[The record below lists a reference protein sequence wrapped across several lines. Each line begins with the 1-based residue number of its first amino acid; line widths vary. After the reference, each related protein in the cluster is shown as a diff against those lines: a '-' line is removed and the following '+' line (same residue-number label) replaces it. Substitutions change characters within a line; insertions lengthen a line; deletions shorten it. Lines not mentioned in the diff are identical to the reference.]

1 VPIAAKWDRSDSHP
15 GVAPPPAG
23 VLPCRRR
30 RTELLAL
37 GAVKGLVLS
46 GGKGTRLRPIT
57 HTGAKQLVPIAN
69 KPVLFYGLEALVAA
83 GIEEI
88 GIVVGDTGDEI
99 RNAVGDGSAFGA
111 RVEYIAQAAPL
122 GLAHAVKI
130 AQPYLGDSPFVMYL
144 GDNFITGGI
153 GGVVEQFRR
162 EQPEALI
169 LLKQMPH
176 PERFGVAE
184 LVGNRVVRLEEKP
197 VHPQSDLVLV
207 GVYCFQPSIFEAV
220 AAIPPSARGELEITD
235 AIQWQIDRGRR
246 VTPHL
251 VQGRWIDTGK
261 MDDLLE
267 CNRVVLD
274 LLEERRE
281 GVVSEDSR
289 LLGKVILEAGSEIIH
304 STIRG
309 PAIIGAHT
317 RVVDSFVGPFTALY
331 HHVVVESSEI
341 EHSIVLENTVIRG
354 ASKIEDSLIG
364 RDVVVE
370 KSDTLP
376 RAHKLMLGDHSRV
389 SLA

>member
-1 VPIAAKWDRSDSHP
+1 M
-15 GVAPPPAG
+15 
-23 VLPCRRR
+23 
-30 RTELLAL
+30 
-37 GAVKGLVLS
+37 KGLVLS

-69 KPVLFYGLEALVAA
+69 KPVLFYGLEALVEA

-88 GIVVGDTGDEI
+88 GIVVGDTGEEI
-99 RNAVGDGSAFGA
+99 RRAVGDGSRFGA
-111 RVEYIAQAAPL
+111 RIEYISQLAPL
-122 GLAHAVKI
+122 GLAHAVQT
-130 AQPYLGDSPFVMYL
+130 ARSFLQGSPFVMYL

-153 GGVVEQFRR
+153 RSVVEEFRR
-162 EQPEALI
+162 DRPDVLI
-169 LLKQMPH
+169 LLKQMPD
-176 PERFGVAE
+176 PQRFGVAE
-184 LVGNRVVRLEEKP
+184 LDQGRVVRLEEKP
-197 VHPQSDLVLV
+197 QQPRSDLVLV

-220 AAIPPSARGELEITD
+220 DAISPSARGELEITD

-251 VQGRWIDTGK
+251 VEGRWIDTGK

-274 LLEERRE
+274 MLEERRE
-281 GVVSEDSR
+281 GNVSADSR
-289 LLGKVILEAGSEIIH
+289 LLGKVILEPGSQVIH

-309 PAIIGAHT
+309 PVIVGANT

-331 HHVVVESSEI
+331 HDVVVEGSEI
-341 EHSIVLENTVIRG
+341 EHSIVLEHTVIRG

-364 RDVVVE
+364 RDVVIE
-370 KSDTLP
+370 KSDTRPL
-376 RAHKLMLGDHSRV
+376 AHKLMLGDHSRV

>member
-1 VPIAAKWDRSDSHP
+1 M
-15 GVAPPPAG
+15 
-23 VLPCRRR
+23 
-30 RTELLAL
+30 
-37 GAVKGLVLS
+37 KGLVLS

-69 KPVLFYGLEALVAA
+69 KPVLFYGLEALVEA

-88 GIVVGDTGDEI
+88 GIVVGDTADEI
-99 RNAVGDGSAFGA
+99 RRAVGDGSQFGA
-111 RVEYIAQAAPL
+111 RVQYISQLAPL
-122 GLAHAVKI
+122 GLAHAVQT
-130 AQPYLGDSPFVMYL
+130 ARQFLQGSAFVMYL

-153 GGVVEQFRR
+153 RAVVQEF
-162 EQPEALI
+162 EEDSPDVLI
-169 LLKQMPH
+169 LLKQMPN

-184 LVGNRVVRLEEKP
+184 LDQGRVVRLEEKP
-197 VHPQSDLVLV
+197 EHPRSDLVLV

-220 AAIPPSARGELEITD
+220 DAISPSARGELEITD

-246 VTPHL
+246 VTSHL
-251 VQGRWIDTGK
+251 VEGRWIDTGK

-274 LLEERRE
+274 MLPERRE
-281 GVVSEDSR
+281 GTVSEDSR
-289 LLGKVILEAGSEIIH
+289 LLGKVILEEGSEVVH

-309 PAIIGAHT
+309 PVIVGAST

-331 HHVVVESSEI
+331 HHVLVEGSEI
-341 EHSIVLENTVIRG
+341 EHSIVLEHTVIRG

-364 RDVVVE
+364 RDVVIE
-370 KSDTLP
+370 KSDTRP

>member
-1 VPIAAKWDRSDSHP
+1 MASLVE
-15 GVAPPPAG
+15 
-23 VLPCRRR
+23 

-69 KPVLFYGLEALVAA
+69 KPVLFYGLEALVEA

-99 RNAVGDGSAFGA
+99 RHAVGDGSAFGA
-111 RVEYIAQAAPL
+111 RVEYIVQDAPL

-130 AQPYLGDSPFVMYL
+130 SRTYLGDTAFVMYL

-153 GGVVEQFRR
+153 GGVVERFRE
-162 EQPEALI
+162 EQPEVLI

-184 LVGNRVVRLEEKP
+184 LVGSRVVRLEEKP
-197 VHPQSDLVLV
+197 AQPRSDLVLV

-220 AAIPPSARGELEITD
+220 AAIRPSPRGELEITD
-235 AIQWQIDRGRR
+235 AIQWQIDRGRQ

-251 VQGRWIDTGK
+251 VEGRWIDTGK

-274 LLEERRE
+274 ILQERRE
-281 GVVSEDSR
+281 GTVSDDSR
-289 LLGKVILEAGSEIIH
+289 LLGKVILEEGSEIIH

-309 PAIIGAHT
+309 PAIVGAHT

-331 HHVVVESSEI
+331 HHVVIEGSEI

-364 RDVVVE
+364 RDVVIE

>member
-1 VPIAAKWDRSDSHP
+1 M
-15 GVAPPPAG
+15 
-23 VLPCRRR
+23 
-30 RTELLAL
+30 
-37 GAVKGLVLS
+37 KGLVLS

-69 KPVLFYGLEALVAA
+69 KPVLFYGLEALVEA

-88 GIVVGDTGDEI
+88 GIVVGDTEDEI
-99 RNAVGDGSAFGA
+99 RRAVGDGSQFGA
-111 RVEYIAQAAPL
+111 RVQYISQLAPL
-122 GLAHAVKI
+122 GLAHAVQT
-130 AQPYLGDSPFVMYL
+130 ARQFLEGSAFVMYL

-153 GGVVEQFRR
+153 RAVVKEF
-162 EQPEALI
+162 EEDSPDVLI
-169 LLKQMPH
+169 LLKQMPN

-184 LVGNRVVRLEEKP
+184 LDQGRVVRLEEKP
-197 VHPQSDLVLV
+197 ERPRSDLVLV

-220 AAIPPSARGELEITD
+220 DAISPSARGELEITD

-246 VTPHL
+246 VTSHL
-251 VQGRWIDTGK
+251 VEGRWIDTGK

-274 LLEERRE
+274 MLPERRE
-281 GVVSEDSR
+281 GTVSGDSR
-289 LLGKVILEAGSEIIH
+289 LLGKVILEEGSEVVH

-309 PAIIGAHT
+309 PVIVGAST

-331 HHVVVESSEI
+331 HHVLIEGSEI
-341 EHSIVLENTVIRG
+341 EHSIVLEHTVIRG

-364 RDVVVE
+364 RDVVIE
-370 KSDTLP
+370 KSDTRP

>member
-1 VPIAAKWDRSDSHP
+1 
-15 GVAPPPAG
+15 
-23 VLPCRRR
+23 
-30 RTELLAL
+30 L

-83 GIEEI
+83 GIEQI
-88 GIVVGDTGDEI
+88 GIVVGDTGEEI
-99 RNAVGDGSAFGA
+99 RQAVGDGSRFGA
-111 RVEYIAQAAPL
+111 RVEYIRQEEPL

-153 GGVVEQFRR
+153 EQVVDQFRR
-162 EQPEALI
+162 EGPEVLI
-169 LLKQMPH
+169 LLKQMSD

-184 LVGNRVVRLEEKP
+184 LKDGKVLRLEEKP
-197 VHPQSDLVLV
+197 KEPRSDLVLV

-220 AAIPPSARGELEITD
+220 AAIKPSARGELEITD
-235 AIQWQIDRGRR
+235 AIQWQIDQGRQ
-246 VTPHL
+246 VTPH
-251 VQGRWIDTGK
+251 VVEGRWIDTGK

-274 LLEERRE
+274 MLPERRE
-281 GVVSEDSR
+281 GTVSEGCR
-289 LLGKVILEAGSEIIH
+289 LLGKVILEEGAEVIR

-309 PAIIGAHT
+309 PVIVGAHT

-331 HHVVVESSEI
+331 HHVTVESSEI